1 MPRRFHDA
9 LKRREN
15 TQAQVDRQREQLG
28 QQPAISDALSL
39 PLVGS
44 VSMWAG
50 AEAPTDNR
58 FLLCDGAE
66 YAITD
71 HPELYAVIGTTW
83 NNGTETPGY
92 FRVPNIPG
100 RTVVGAGPSADA
112 ALTDRLVAD
121 IFGQET
127 VVLTTSQMPTHDH
140 GGATG
145 GSGAHDHGGNTG
157 SDGAHTHTTF
167 ATKNSDYVRT
177 GGFDALNTLTGSSG
191 GQQGTTS
198 SNGNHTHTIST
209 SLTHTHTIADA
220 GSSQSHTNLQ
230 PSIAMHFIIRAKL

>member
-66 YAITD
+66 YAIQD
-71 HPELYAVIGTTW
+71 EPELYAAIGTTW
-83 NNGTETPGY
+83 NDGTETPGY

-127 VVLTTSQMPTHDH
+127 VTLTTAQMPAHNH
-140 GGATG
+140 NGATNSG
-145 GSGAHDHGGNTG
+145 GAHDHGGSTA

-167 ATKNSDYVRT
+167 GTKNSDYNRT
-177 GGFDALNTLTGSSG
+177 GTFDAINALTGSSG
-191 GQQGTTS
+191 GQQGSTS
-198 SNGNHTHTIST
+198 SNGNHSHTITNHSG
-209 SLTHTHTIADA
+209 HTHTIDTV
-220 GSSQSHTNLQ
+220 GSGSSHTNIQ
-230 PSIAMHFIIRAKL
+230 PSVAMHFIIRAKL